1 MTKRKKSKGQ
11 EEFEDNTG
19 IIRTRKSKKDRQ
31 YNDQK
36 KKEKRTNNDKQSI
49 AQKIKDRAKRT
60 PLKTRDEL
68 V

>member
-1 MTKRKKSKGQ
+1 MPKVFRSRKAKKDWQHNDQKKRSKGQ

-19 IIRTRKSKKDRQ
+19 VITSRKSKKDKQ

-49 AQKIKDRAKRT
+49 TQKI
-60 PLKTRDEL
+60 
-68 V
+68 